1 MVVDAADRSFFMALY
16 MAAKRLGVNALRL
29 ASRQLQAGFLRGEYR
44 SWVKNVVFGTIDLR
58 AAWAGITEILINAI
72 GGARGV
78 GKPF

>member
-1 MVVDAADRSFFMALY
+1 V
-16 MAAKRLGVNALRL
+16 
-29 ASRQLQAGFLRGEYR
+29 SRQLQAGFLRGEYR